1 MLRGKAEAMTTKTC
15 DVCIVGA
22 GITGLNALWVASRYL
37 ARHQKV
43 VLVDS
48 RKQVGGMWAD
58 TYPYV
63 RLHQPHGLFTAG
75 NIAWTLG
82 RERSYLATKP
92 EVLDHL
98 EYCLDTIKQRVQV
111 DELFGWTMVSH
122 DETAGIVRITCES
135 ADGAT
140 VVVEAKR
147 LIKAYGFRIAP
158 NAPFDVSSTRV
169 RSISPD
175 FCDLHGDDIRGSA
188 APVWIIGGG
197 KTAMDTA
204 LELITEYPG
213 REVNLVAGVGTFFQS
228 RERLFPS
235 GARRWWAG
243 ELSSS
248 LIRETSRR
256 FDGTNEADVWDWHRT
271 TYGTWVTPETGSF
284 LLGILSEAENSTIA
298 SGLRRVVMDYLVDA
312 VDDHEATRL
321 VFRSGV
327 TTTIP
332 PGSWIVNCT
341 GYVMRRDHPY
351 EPYVSSS
358 GAVLSIQPRSAT
370 LYLTSMIGYFLTNLM
385 FLDRISDTPL
395 YELDVPELLSKS
407 RTVVPYTLFALTL
420 YNAGIIY
427 DNVPLTVFRDF
438 GLDFDRWYPLPRR
451 MTAMTRFALTHRR
464 DREHLRRTLDTVRDR
479 FDVRCGPLAQD
490 PRHGATPE
498 VADRGT
504 GSTV

>member
-1 MLRGKAEAMTTKTC
+1 M
-15 DVCIVGA
+15 
-22 GITGLNALWVASRYL
+22 
-37 ARHQKV
+37 
-43 VLVDS
+43 
-48 RKQVGGMWAD
+48 
-58 TYPYV
+58 
-63 RLHQPHGLFTAG
+63 
-75 NIAWTLG
+75 
-82 RERSYLATKP
+82 
-92 EVLDHL
+92 
-98 EYCLDTIKQRVQV
+98 
-111 DELFGWTMVSH
+111 
-122 DETAGIVRITCES
+122 
-135 ADGAT
+135 
-140 VVVEAKR
+140 
-147 LIKAYGFRIAP
+147 
-158 NAPFDVSSTRV
+158 
-169 RSISPD
+169 
-175 FCDLHGDDIRGSA
+175 
-188 APVWIIGGG
+188 
-197 KTAMDTA
+197 
-204 LELITEYPG
+204 
-213 REVNLVAGVGTFFQS
+213 
-228 RERLFPS
+228 
-235 GARRWWAG
+235 
-243 ELSSS
+243 
-248 LIRETSRR
+248 
-256 FDGTNEADVWDWHRT
+256 
-271 TYGTWVTPETGSF
+271 
-284 LLGILSEAENSTIA
+284 
-298 SGLRRVVMDYLVDA
+298 DA

-370 LYLTSMIGYFLTNLM
+370 LYLTSMIGYFLTHLM

-395 YELDVPELLSKS
+395 YELDVPELLSKT

-451 MTAMTRFALTHRR
+451 VAAMTRFALTHRR

-479 FDVRCGPLAQD
+479 FDVRCGPLAQE